1 MINYS
6 ELMNFEKKE
15 VQKFLKEFDI
25 NYEKDIEYTIVAR
38 DGDKIIGTGSAAGRV
53 LKCFAI
59 DGTYQGMGITNTII
73 TMLLEY
79 QYNRGNNHL
88 FIFTKPGNIKIFSDF
103 GFSLVE
109 QTEDVTLL
117 DNRIEEL
124 YKILEEI
131 KDDRESGAIVLN
143 ANPMTKGHLYLI
155 ERASENS
162 KLLHV
167 FMVEEDGSKFP
178 FEFRYNIVKEELS
191 KFDDVVFHRGND
203 YIISKNTFPTY
214 FYKDEK
220 TILKAYSELD
230 TKIFGRY
237 FAKALNIKKRFVGTE
252 LKDVVTKNYN
262 ETMKKILP
270 KYGVELIEIPRI
282 ESDGEVISASRVR
295 ALIAEGKV
303 EEAFKYLPEATI
315 KALKSEEGKKIIN
328 ERF

>member
-6 ELMNFEKKE
+6 ELMNFEKKDVE
-15 VQKFLKEFDI
+15 KFLKNFDI
-25 NYEKDIEYTIVAR
+25 DYEKDVEYTIVAR

-103 GFSLVE
+103 GFSVVE
-109 QTEDVTLL
+109 QTEDVALL
-117 DNRIEEL
+117 DNRIQEL
-124 YKILEEI
+124 YKIL
-131 KDDRESGAIVLN
+131 DDLRDERESGAIVLN

-155 ERASENS
+155 EKARENTE
-162 KLLHV
+162 LLHV
-167 FMVEEDGSKFP
+167 FMVEEDSSKFP
-178 FEFRYNIVKEELS
+178 FEFRYNIVKNELS
-191 KFDDVVFHRGND
+191 RFDDVVLHRGND

-237 FAKALNIKKRFVGTE
+237 FAEALNIKKRFVGTE
-252 LKDVVTKNYN
+252 VKDVVTKNYN
-262 ETMKKILP
+262 ETMKRILP
-270 KYGVELIEIPRI
+270 QFDVELIEIPRV

-295 ALIAEGKV
+295 ALIADGKL
-303 EEAFKYLPEATI
+303 EESFKYLPEATI
-315 KALKSEEGKKIIN
+315 KALKSEEGKKIID